1 MITVQNLQKHFKLN
15 KQYRGAWGSVRT
27 LFSRE
32 YEVVKAVDDIS
43 FTVARGEVLVL
54 NDNFCVRISEILE
67 AAVHGADVTD

>member
-43 FTVARGEVLVL
+43 FNVARGELVGYL
-54 NDNFCVRISEILE
+54 
-67 AAVHGADVTD
+67 GAKRSGQIYYD